1 VAKVT
6 ARLDERRRRVLD
18 HATREGLV
26 GRDKDG
32 RVTARVSKTL
42 LTAAKRRAGTR
53 SDTELVEY
61 ALARVALEDDFGD
74 RLFHHEGTVPK
85 SVDLEF

>member
-1 VAKVT
+1 MTKTA
-6 ARLDERRRRVLD
+6 ARLDERRRRILD
-18 HATREGLV
+18 HAIQEGLV

-42 LTAAKRRAGTR
+42 LTAAKRRAGTS

-74 RLFHHEGTVPK
+74 RLFRYEGTVPQ